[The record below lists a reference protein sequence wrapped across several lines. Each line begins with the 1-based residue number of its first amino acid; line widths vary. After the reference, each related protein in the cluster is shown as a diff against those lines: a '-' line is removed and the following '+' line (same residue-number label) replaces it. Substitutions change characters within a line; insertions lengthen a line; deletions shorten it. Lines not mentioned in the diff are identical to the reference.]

1 MQKQMIMYMERSLIQ
16 EKKESFWGKVFDSVE
31 KGHSSLVENLALSR
45 FIDNPYRDSRAYRHR

>member
-1 MQKQMIMYMERSLIQ
+1 MYMERSLIQ